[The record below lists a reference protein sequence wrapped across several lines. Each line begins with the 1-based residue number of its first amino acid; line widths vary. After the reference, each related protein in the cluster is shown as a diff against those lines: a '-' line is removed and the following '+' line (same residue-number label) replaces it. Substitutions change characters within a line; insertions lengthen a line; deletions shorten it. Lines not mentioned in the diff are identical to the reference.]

1 MPMKI
6 CSAAKPVN
14 RTTARNSFL
23 INQLA
28 TPGLGSL
35 LAGRY
40 LTGAGQLLLAVA
52 GFILVVAWFIL
63 MAMQMYQ
70 QVDGGQARQGSVA
83 WVGELGA
90 LVFAAAWLWSL
101 ATSLSLLREARTT
114 EAALS

>member
-1 MPMKI
+1 MKI
-6 CSAAKPVN
+6 SSAAKPVN

-40 LTGAGQLLLAVA
+40 WAGLGQLLLAIV
-52 GFILVVAWFIL
+52 GFILVVIWFVLFSIHT
-63 MAMQMYQ
+63 YQ
-70 QVDGGQARQGSVA
+70 QFEGAAGQVSVG

-90 LVFAAAWLWSL
+90 LIFVAAWLWAL
-101 ATSLSLLREARTT
+101 ITSVSVLRQAR
-114 EAALS
+114 ASDQGP

>member
-40 LTGAGQLLLAVA
+40 LAGIGQLLLAIS
-52 GFILVVAWFIL
+52 GFIMVVVWFVAL
-63 MAMQMYQ
+63 GAQMYNQ
-70 QVDGGQARQGSVA
+70 FEGQARQESVG
-83 WVGELGA
+83 WIGILGGIT
-90 LVFAAAWLWSL
+90 FAAAWLWSL
-101 ATSLSLLREARTT
+101 VTSLSLLREGR
-114 EAALS
+114 AAQ

>member
-6 CSAAKPVN
+6 CLAAKPVN

-40 LTGAGQLLLAVA
+40 LTGAGQLLLAVS
-52 GFILVVAWFIL
+52 GFILVVVWFVL
-63 MAMQMYQ
+63 MAIQMYQ
-70 QVDGGQARQGSVA
+70 QIDGQTRQGSFG

-90 LVFAAAWLWSL
+90 LIFAAAWLWSL
-101 ATSLSLLREARTT
+101 TTSLSLLRQARTT